1 MINHTKILLT
11 TKYHKFVI
19 FDKIECFHGIYK
31 VGGVFGIFPDK
42 FKRRILRPQES
53 LAVAL
58 LHDPQSQLT
67 PEQPQKLA

>member
-1 MINHTKILLT
+1 MEYVKW
-11 TKYHKFVI
+11 
-19 FDKIECFHGIYK
+19 
-31 VGGVFGIFPDK
+31 GVSGIFPDK

-58 LHDPQSQLT
+58 HDPQSQLT